1 MATVGICLVF
11 ELRKFRSAIHQG
23 HHRLVATVNFGHKKP
38 SRSWVVALVI
48 CQWLCTEGGNSLF
61 LSLIHAERFVG
72 PSGSLISTSRV

>member
-38 SRSWVVALVI
+38 SRSWVFALVI
-48 CQWLCTEGGNSLF
+48 CQ
-61 LSLIHAERFVG
+61 
-72 PSGSLISTSRV
+72 